1 MLKRLVPCV
10 LCLVLFFSFS
20 VTSFADWDSSQYID
34 DSEFGFKVGFYDSQG
49 VEMSDSFPMTVNDI
63 YTDDVK
69 SGDII
74 KLGAGDVAYICD
86 VPNGVQY
93 SFEEVEYDKMYY
105 KPRGNT
111 VVTGIHSENS
121 LSRVLFEN
129 DFNEDGYLGGP
140 EMPETGGTGIS
151 CFLIVGFSL
160 ILFGLVF
167 LKKRGKAFLLCLC
180 LSVSFLTVNAYAV
193 DTDYT
198 GIWIGDYTISDVNH
212 SLKLVKKPG
221 CNWNFGSG
229 DHKDSNWVNR
239 DGEWE
244 ILYSDWCKLIA
255 SELFISACV
264 RNVGNVDSYIE
275 IGSGFDIVDVSVDDL
290 SLVHYYSSFSDSGI
304 YDKVFHA
311 GDDVVFD
318 FAHFVH
324 KPAMSDLYKADHVNL
339 VNFRAAAVPTDNIVH
354 YVWNESRH
362 VLAVLVDVADDGRLS
377 VVQNKAPEPVDN
389 GDTMRKA
396 HAWSNNLYIN
406 IKDNRSIRLEKRV
419 YKPGD
424 ACVVYFDTYDCTLDF
439 NEVLVER
446 SYDVE
451 WRSFEYILYSDQYP
465 NAIAND
471 GYIFLTDSG
480 LFEGSTVRVICGDT
494 VWIDA
499 FPSPDDPDPGPEPD
513 PDPDPDPPSGV
524 YVPYTIYWVDVDGN
538 ELKEPETYMCEF
550 GETVSVSESDKYI
563 NGYTFDPTNPDNI
576 LSTVADGPE
585 NILRLVFYEDL
596 PPTGEYQLDRQS
608 CSACEP

>member
-1 MLKRLVPCV
+1 MLKRLVPCI

-63 YTDDVK
+63 YTDDIK

-140 EMPETGGTGIS
+140 EMPETGGIGIS

-198 GIWIGDYTISDVNH
+198 GIWIGDYTVSDMNG
-212 SLKLVKKPG
+212 SLRLVKAPG
-221 CNWNFGSG
+221 CSWSFGSG
-229 DHKDSNWVNR
+229 LHDDGSWVRR

-244 ILYSDWCKLIA
+244 ISYLDCCKSIGSYLP
-255 SELFISACV
+255 ISV
-264 RNVGNVDSYIE
+264 RIRNVGTVDSYIE
-275 IGSGFDIVDVSVDDL
+275 AGFSGGFDIVGWSVDDL
-290 SLVHYYSSFSDSGI
+290 NLIPYNSAIKSSGI
-304 YDKVFHA
+304 YDKVFHS
-311 GDDVVFD
+311 GDDVVVD
-318 FAHFVH
+318 FAYNLSS
-324 KPAMSDLYKADHVNL
+324 PSMSDLYKADHSQSIS
-339 VNFRAAAVPTDNIVH
+339 FWAASVPCDNIVH
-354 YVWNESRH
+354 YVWDTSRWG
-362 VLAVLVDVADDGRLS
+362 LAVLVDVAVDGRLS
-377 VVQNKAPEPVDN
+377 VVQNKASEPVDN
-389 GDTMRKA
+389 GDTMHEA
-396 HAWSNNLYIN
+396 HAWSNNLNIT

-419 YKPGD
+419 YKPGES
-424 ACVVYFDTYDCTLDF
+424 CVVYFHPMGCTLDF
-439 NEVLVER
+439 DEVIVEK
-446 SYDVE
+446 SWFDAWNTFIYV
-451 WRSFEYILYSDQYP
+451 LYSDQYP
-465 NAIAND
+465 NAIADN
-471 GYIFLTDSG
+471 GYAFLSDSG
-480 LFEGSTVRVICGDT
+480 FFEGYTQNVYCGDT
-494 VWIDA
+494 ILIAADPV
-499 FPSPDDPDPGPEPD
+499 PDDPDPDPE
-513 PDPDPDPPSGV
+513 PPSGE

-550 GETVSVSESDKYI
+550 GEMVSVSESDKYI
-563 NGYTFDPTNPDNI
+563 NGYTFDPTHPDNI
-576 LSTVADGPE
+576 LSIVADGPE

-596 PPTGEYQLDRQS
+596 PPTGEYKLDRPS
-608 CSACEP
+608 CSACES